1 MSRVHRHC
9 RLEPYLLRKTSGG
22 KRSSLNNC
30 IQSEE
35 DLIRRFLAPLAA
47 ENPGALGLLDD
58 CALLKAPIGQELV
71 LTTDAVAAG
80 VHFFPDDAPED
91 IAWKALAV
99 NVSDLA
105 GKGANPIAYQMALSF
120 PQSPEEDWL
129 TKFADGLRSA
139 QQRFGLTLAGGDT
152 DRRPGPIT
160 ITITA
165 IGSVAAGTMVR
176 RTTARAGDR
185 ILISGTLGDAAFGL
199 QLRRDSSLAKSWELS
214 TGEQE
219 YLLGRYLRP
228 EPRLALREALI
239 CHASAAMDISDGLAK
254 DLGRMCR
261 ASSCGAQVN
270 SSLLPLS
277 LAANKVLS
285 GSAGRMTAIVA
296 GGDDYEILA
305 AVSPDRVER
314 FRQLAAVRGV
324 SITDVGVFAG
334 TVGVDIVGA
343 GGLPL
348 DLDSTGWDHFG
359 GR

>member
-1 MSRVHRHC
+1 M
-9 RLEPYLLRKTSGG
+9 TA
-22 KRSSLNNC
+22 RS
-30 IQSEE
+30 
-35 DLIRRFLAPLAA
+35 
-47 ENPGALGLLDD
+47 
-58 CALLKAPIGQELV
+58 LKAPIGQELV

-80 VHFFPDDAPED
+80 VHFFPDDAPDD

-105 GKGANPIAYQMALSF
+105 GKGAEPIAYLMALSF
-120 PQSPEEDWL
+120 PQSPEVDWL
-129 TKFADGLRSA
+129 TKFTDGLRSA

-152 DRRPGPIT
+152 DRRPGPLT

-185 ILISGTLGDAAFGL
+185 ILVSGTLGDAAFGL
-199 QLRRDSSLAKSWELS
+199 QLRRDSSLAKSWGLS

-261 ASSCGAQVN
+261 ASSCGAQIDFE
-270 SSLLPLS
+270 P
-277 LAANKVLS
+277 
-285 GSAGRMTAIVA
+285 
-296 GGDDYEILA
+296 A
-305 AVSPDRVER
+305 AVIAWPPARYCPAA
-314 FRQLAAVRGV
+314 LAE
-324 SITDVGVFAG
+324 
-334 TVGVDIVGA
+334 
-343 GGLPL
+343 
-348 DLDSTGWDHFG
+348 
-359 GR
+359 